1 MPPPGDLP
9 EPGIDPTSLT
19 SPALAGGSLPLVPQ
33 QLPASTTLSLL
44 ALSDFQHLNNQFPE
58 LHSSLLKDFA

>member
-19 SPALAGGSLPLVPQ
+19 SPALAGGSLPLVPLGSPQ
-33 QLPASTTLSLL
+33 VLNLPYILTVIYNMPLEVYSIT
-44 ALSDFQHLNNQFPE
+44 SD
-58 LHSSLLKDFA
+58 KTG